1 MALFNRNESTTRNGS
16 AAARPA
22 AASRT
27 ATSETPEDARVIN
40 GEASQRRNVPAVA
53 MGSQRRPTSISM
65 PMQEQRRPDL
75 TSSERRLIVGRDIAL
90 AGEIDECDQLVV
102 EGTMEATL
110 RAGKRLDVYQT
121 GLYRGSATVQEADI
135 AGRFEGELNVA
146 GRLRLR
152 GTSQVS
158 GNIRYSEIEVEA
170 GAQISGQFQFVP
182 PQVPANDIVDVPYS
196 FRSSGANTDTT
207 AA

>member
-1 MALFNRNESTTRNGS
+1 MALFSPTQKQPATR
-16 AAARPA
+16 PTP
-22 AASRT
+22 RT
-27 ATSETPEDARVIN
+27 PATSENADDARVLN
-40 GEASQRRNVPAVA
+40 GELTPRRNVPAVA
-53 MGSQRRPTSISM
+53 LGNSARRPSVSLPM
-65 PMQEQRRPDL
+65 PPAPRPDM

-152 GTSQVS
+152 ATAQIS

-170 GAQISGQFQFVP
+170 GAQISGQFQYVP
-182 PQVPANDIVDVPYS
+182 QQVPANDAEMPSYS
-196 FRSSGANTDTT
+196 FNSSTT
-207 AA
+207 ING

>member
-1 MALFNRNESTTRNGS
+1 MALFSPTQKQP
-16 AAARPA
+16 AARPA
-22 AASRT
+22 PRT
-27 ATSETPEDARVIN
+27 PATSENSDDARVLN
-40 GEASQRRNVPAVA
+40 GELTPRRNVPAVA
-53 MGSQRRPTSISM
+53 LGSSARRPSVSLPM
-65 PMQEQRRPDL
+65 PPAPRPDM

-152 GTSQVS
+152 ATAQIS

-170 GAQISGQFQFVP
+170 GAQISGQFQYVP
-182 PQVPANDIVDVPYS
+182 QQVPANDAEMPSYS
-196 FRSSGANTDTT
+196 FNSSTT
-207 AA
+207 ING

>member
-1 MALFNRNESTTRNGS
+1 MALFSPTQKQP
-16 AAARPA
+16 AARPA
-22 AASRT
+22 PRT
-27 ATSETPEDARVIN
+27 PATSENSDDARVLN
-40 GEASQRRNVPAVA
+40 GELTPRRNVPAVA
-53 MGSQRRPTSISM
+53 LGSSARRPSVSLPM
-65 PMQEQRRPDL
+65 PPAPRPDM

-152 GTSQVS
+152 ATAQIS

-170 GAQISGQFQFVP
+170 GAQISGQFQYVP
-182 PQVPANDIVDVPYS
+182 QQVPANDADMPTYS
-196 FRSSGANTDTT
+196 FNSSNTING
-207 AA
+207 